1 MRSVVMK
8 TLGLVASVVL
18 CLTAC
23 GGAWSIYTR
32 LRRDAGAI
40 KHALEDEEHRRKS
53 TLLLQG

>member
-1 MRSVVMK
+1 MVMK

-32 LRRDAGAI
+32 LRQDAGAI